1 MSEYSIYVF
10 RKLNTML
17 LLIDKTELA
26 NNLTSHM
33 KDPEF
38 NDVKIEASDG
48 VVPANKTILSMQS
61 EYFKRMFSANFVE
74 SSTGIVKL
82 PYPKVVIETV
92 VFYLYSGEMDCD
104 DMSLRCKGKISVFLQ
119 IMSWHCHTT

>member
-1 MSEYSIYVF
+1 
-10 RKLNTML
+10 ML
-17 LLIDKTELA
+17 LLNDKTEVVNDLV
-26 NNLTSHM
+26 SHM
-33 KDPEF
+33 KDPDF
-38 NDVKIEASDG
+38 NDFKIEASEG
-48 VVPANKTILSMQS
+48 EVLANKTILSLRS

-104 DMSLRCKGKISVFLQ
+104 GMSLRSFFFMNSWYVFNQL
-119 IMSWHCHTT
+119 